1 MLVSILAGAASGAA
15 ATALGL
21 VLFGRKPN
29 NGLDQLRSELGQVIP
44 QLVMR
49 EDFEAELNELVRR
62 EELAPVF
69 AEMARVEQERN
80 ALAQQAAMAQQ
91 QMLQMQQAAALN
103 RTQAQNSVMNPAPP
117 SGLSGFPAAQSGV
130 GMPGFATVQNGI
142 QPSPV
147 EVNDALAQQLT
158 ALNARLEQ
166 IKQIP
171 RRPGV

>member
-1 MLVSILAGAASGAA
+1 MLASILAGAASGAT

-21 VLFGRKPN
+21 ALFGRKPSS
-29 NGLDQLRSELGQVIP
+29 GLTQLRAELSQVIP

-49 EDFEAELNELVRR
+49 DDFEAEVNELVRR

-103 RTQAQNSVMNPAPP
+103 RAQAQNSVPSPTPAP
-117 SGLSGFPAAQSGV
+117 
-130 GMPGFATVQNGI
+130 GMPGFSTVQPGI
-142 QPSPV
+142 QPSPA
-147 EVNDALAQQLT
+147 EVNDVLAQQLT

-171 RRPGV
+171 RRPGA